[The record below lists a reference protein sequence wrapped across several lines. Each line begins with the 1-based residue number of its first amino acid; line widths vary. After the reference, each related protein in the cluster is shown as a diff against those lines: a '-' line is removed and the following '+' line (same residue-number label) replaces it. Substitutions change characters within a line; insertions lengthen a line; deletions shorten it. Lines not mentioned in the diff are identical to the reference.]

1 MNGEKKGEKE
11 KHGDKRNTCMS
22 GRRNVASFHTISIT
36 NMLVVH
42 MYHHSCIHTCF
53 HTCIY
58 TRVYSHLRFIHS
70 LEQLE
75 TPAEP
80 LRVVHLDGVAR
91 GEAVI
96 LAAVTA
102 RVHALPVSVGGPLRP
117 LRHPGAHEGTIA
129 LPSVRR
135 RPVADVPESSSNEVQ
150 L

>member
-1 MNGEKKGEKE
+1 M
-11 KHGDKRNTCMS
+11 
-22 GRRNVASFHTISIT
+22 
-36 NMLVVH
+36 
-42 MYHHSCIHTCF
+42 HSHVF
-53 HTCIY
+53 PY
-58 TRVYSHLRFIHS
+58 LYSHLRFIHS

-102 RVHALPVSVGGPLRP
+102 RVHALPVSDGAPILV
-117 LRHPGAHEGTIA
+117 LRHPGAHEGTD
-129 LPSVRR
+129 LGLVVRR